1 MIKLKS
7 FLIICIAF
15 IMAFI
20 GIKYPCYGEIINGN
34 NLIYSKEMIP
44 KIIKVEQINENKI
57 EFSYDMPVD
66 KAKGTSPNNYW
77 IRYIVNIKPAGIASL
92 GKNDKATNE
101 NSLTKDMVE
110 ITSKNESNK
119 DFIMTFSKNISP
131 GMTYRLIVYGI
142 TIPGN
147 SDFSGS
153 NGFLIFTTK

>member
-1 MIKLKS
+1 M
-7 FLIICIAF
+7 
-15 IMAFI
+15 
-20 GIKYPCYGEIINGN
+20 
-34 NLIYSKEMIP
+34 
-44 KIIKVEQINENKI
+44 
-57 EFSYDMPVD
+57 
-66 KAKGTSPNNYW
+66 
-77 IRYIVNIKPAGIASL
+77 

-131 GMTYRLIVYGI
+131 GMTYRLIVDGI